1 MSRKLFTGEE
11 VEILRKN
18 PYVKNVSEK
27 AITYTNEFKEYFM
40 NEYSQGK
47 LPSQILRSIGLEPR
61 LLGKDRVDGFIQ
73 RYKKMVQRE
82 EGVRDLRKENSGR
95 PKTKELTQEEEI
107 QRLKHKIRY
116 LEQENEFLK
125 KIEYLDKKAQWK
137 MQNQK
142 KNSNSSKK

>member
-1 MSRKLFTGEE
+1 MSGKLFTGEE
-11 VEILRKN
+11 VEILKKN
-18 PYVKNVSEK
+18 PYVRNASEK
-27 AITYTNEFKEYFM
+27 AITYTDEFKEYFI

-61 LLGKDRVDGFIQ
+61 LLGKDRVDSLSK
-73 RYKKMVQRE
+73 RYKKMTHRE
-82 EGVRDLRKENSGR
+82 EGVRDLRKKNSGR
-95 PKTKELTQEEEI
+95 PRIKDLTQEEEI

-116 LEQENEFLK
+116 LEQENAFLK
-125 KIEYLDKKAQWK
+125 KIEYLDKKAEWK